1 MINLSKKNLSILAD
15 SLKTNRSLDFKHK
28 GLFYQI
34 FESDDLGYIIN
45 IYTSNDRDENDDL
58 LDSNMIDGGVCTG
71 SAKDAIK
78 FMIS

>member
-1 MINLSKKNLSILAD
+1 MMKYIEKDLTLLANV
-15 SLKTNRSLDFKHK
+15 LKTNKSLDLKHK
-28 GLFYQI
+28 GQFYQI

-45 IYTSNDRDENDDL
+45 IYTSNERDENGDL
-58 LDSNMIDGGVCTG
+58 LDSNMIDGGICTG